1 MFSVA
6 ENFGVG
12 TYAIFLFALTIWWS
26 MNWGDATA
34 CPYTHLEEVIEG
46 TFIYFYTDSRNL
58 LLHFDFGYLKKHS
71 LVLLFSIRSNNDLSL
86 SYCLI

>member
-46 TFIYFYTDSRNL
+46 TFNYSFSSMTQGIYFFILTLD
-58 LLHFDFGYLKKHS
+58 
-71 LVLLFSIRSNNDLSL
+71 I
-86 SYCLI
+86 